1 MNNSL
6 SSEEIKFLQQ
16 LSKQFPT
23 VQAASTEIINLE
35 AIKLLPKGTEHYI
48 TDIHGEFNTFNHILS
63 NASGSLR
70 RKMDDVFGD
79 SISDAEK
86 RQLATIIY
94 YPSEKISLLA
104 SQGKIDDNWYA
115 VILNRLVGVA
125 REVSNKY
132 TRSKVRK

>member
-48 TDIHGEFNTFNHILS
+48 TDIHGEFNTFNHILCI
-63 NASGSLR
+63 N
-70 RKMDDVFGD
+70 
-79 SISDAEK
+79 
-86 RQLATIIY
+86 
-94 YPSEKISLLA
+94 
-104 SQGKIDDNWYA
+104 
-115 VILNRLVGVA
+115 
-125 REVSNKY
+125 
-132 TRSKVRK
+132 